1 MTPKTIANRLG
12 LLLLIALVVPF
23 AIYAVP
29 GLVGA
34 EYSFIVLTG
43 SMLPDIAPGD
53 VVIVAEQN
61 PETVEVGD
69 VITYVRGTVETPV
82 THRVI
87 GIQETAAGPSFETK
101 GDANSDADPSL
112 VPAANLIGVVILT
125 IPYIGYVIQA
135 VNSPVGFV
143 LLVVVPLALL
153 AATELRSL
161 YRAGRRGAVADTDS
175 TGESDETVATSGDEA
190 APAAVS
196 GTALASAVGS
206 GDDVFDSGV
215 ADTSTDGADNTPASG
230 ADNDTESGISITA
243 SDLMLSTAVLAL
255 LTPYTV
261 YVALELTSALTISV
275 AFATGLSLLAVGG
288 LLITLRRPFR
298 GDSPATARNDPVD
311 DDNEQTDDGNNPTG
325 DSDDSTA
332 VKVTDDSESTPRAP
346 PAATDGG
353 RTAEL
358 VDGDSDAEQA
368 KAVGSDPDD
377 GQIGTTNRNNA
388 SAGRPADSV
397 ATEEEQR

>member
-1 MTPKTIANRLG
+1 MTPKSIANRLG
-12 LLLLIALVVPF
+12 LLLLIALVIPF

-61 PETVEVGD
+61 PETVDVGD

-87 GIQETAAGPSFETK
+87 GIQQTDAGPSFETK

-135 VNSPVGFV
+135 VNSPVGFI

-161 YRAGRRGAVADTDS
+161 YGAGRRGAVADADS
-175 TGESDETVATSGDEA
+175 ASESDETPANSGDEA
-190 APAAVS
+190 TLTAGG
-196 GTALASAVGS
+196 GTASVSAV
-206 GDDVFDSGV
+206 DSGGNTPTSS
-215 ADTSTDGADNTPASG
+215 ADDISANGADGSA
-230 ADNDTESGISITA
+230 ESGISITA

-255 LTPYTV
+255 LTPYTI
-261 YVALELTSALTISV
+261 YVAFELTSALTISV
-275 AFATGLSLLAVGG
+275 AFATGLSLLAIGG
-288 LLITLRRPFR
+288 LLVTLRRPFR
-298 GDSPATARNDPVD
+298 ADSPTPGGDDPAD
-311 DDNEQTDDGNNPTG
+311 GGNEPTDDG
-325 DSDDSTA
+325 DDLTA
-332 VKVTDDSESTPRAP
+332 IEVTDDTDSTPRTP

-353 RTAEL
+353 HTAEM
-358 VDGDSDAEQA
+358 GD
-368 KAVGSDPDD
+368 VDPDD
-377 GQIGTTNRNNA
+377 GQIDVVDRNDE
-388 SAGRPADSV
+388 STDRPADSA
-397 ATEEEQR
+397 ATEEERR